1 MPILTA
7 AWHVIDPVLTVIGA
21 LSVSCTA
28 LMFWLMFR
36 AGRRRDEAHRAAGR
50 ARFDAELE
58 AMLPDAAGEAL

>member
-36 AGRRRDEAHRAAGR
+36 AGRRRDEAYRVVQR
-50 ARFDAELE
+50 ARFGAALE
-58 AMLPDAAGEAL
+58 ARLRDAAGEAL